1 MRLFILGICV
11 VAPLAAEACPEAP
24 DHSVQLD
31 ALFEGVRMAP
41 NERLAEDFS
50 QQMWQLWT
58 DAPDAEA
65 QALLDRGMERRS
77 GYDFLGALEAL
88 DKLVAYC
95 PEYAEGWNQR
105 AFVHFLRQDFVSARD
120 DLAQARVLN
129 PRHVGV
135 LTGQGL
141 TFLAMGQEAE
151 AQDALAAAVELN
163 PWVKERH
170 LLRAPPPKPGED
182 L

>member
-1 MRLFILGICV
+1 MRAFLVLLALSQPLHAETCP
-11 VAPLAAEACPEAP
+11 APLDQSAAFDGLFDSVRTVGSQLEAE
-24 DHSVQLD
+24 VL
-31 ALFEGVRMAP
+31 
-41 NERLAEDFS
+41 S

-58 DAPDAEA
+58 QAPDAKA
-65 QALLDRGMERRS
+65 QALLDRGMEKRA
-77 GYDFLGALEAL
+77 GFDFMGALEAL
-88 DKLVAYC
+88 DALVAYC
-95 PEYAEGWNQR
+95 PDYAEGWNQR
-105 AFVHFLRQDFVSARD
+105 AFVHFLRQDFPSARE
-120 DLAQARVLN
+120 DLTMAKSIN

-135 LTGQGL
+135 LTGLALTYIGL
-141 TFLAMGQEAE
+141 GQDAD

>member
-1 MRLFILGICV
+1 MRALLISIV
-11 VAPLAAEACPEAP
+11 LAAPIMAQACPTAP
-24 DHSVQLD
+24 DHSDQLE

-41 NERLAEDFS
+41 NERQAEDFS

-58 DAPDAEA
+58 EAPDAKA
-65 QALLDRGMERRS
+65 QALLDRGMEKRA
-77 GYDFLGALEAL
+77 GFDFLGAIEAL
-88 DKLVAYC
+88 DQLVAYC
-95 PEYAEGWNQR
+95 PAYAAGWNQR
-105 AFVHFLRQDFVSARD
+105 AFVHFLRQDFPAARD
-120 DLAQARVLN
+120 DLAQARSLN

-141 TFLAMGQEAE
+141 TFLALGQEAE
-151 AQDALAAAVELN
+151 AQDALAAAGELN

>member
-1 MRLFILGICV
+1 MRAIALSLC
-11 VAPLAAEACPEAP
+11 LAGPALAETCPVAP
-24 DHSVQLD
+24 DHSVAFDGLFTEVRQAQNEVQAE
-31 ALFEGVRMAP
+31 ALS
-41 NERLAEDFS
+41 LL
-50 QQMWQLWT
+50 MWELWT
-58 DAPDAEA
+58 EAPDSKA

-77 GYDFLGALEAL
+77 GYDFLGAIEAL
-88 DKLVAYC
+88 DELVAYC
-95 PEYAEGWNQR
+95 PDYAEGWNQR
-105 AFVHFLRQDFVSARD
+105 AFVHFLRQDFPSARD

-129 PRHVGV
+129 PKHVGV

-141 TFLAMGQEAE
+141 TFLALGQEAE

-170 LLRAPPPKPGED
+170 LLRAPPQKPGED